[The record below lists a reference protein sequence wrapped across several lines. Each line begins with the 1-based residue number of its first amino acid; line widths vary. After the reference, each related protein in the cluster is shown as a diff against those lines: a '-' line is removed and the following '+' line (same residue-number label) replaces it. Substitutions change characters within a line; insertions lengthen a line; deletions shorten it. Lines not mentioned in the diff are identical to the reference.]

1 MYPDIVKQFRINF
14 KIGVNKIAHHRRQYI
29 GDKNFLVL
37 LAIWV
42 GILSGFAAI
51 VLKYSVHWIQHLLE
65 GGFNVRYENYLYLL
79 YPLFGILLSV
89 LYLRIFHYKKVF
101 DKGLSS
107 IIYSISRKGATV
119 ERHKTFSHVIT
130 SALTVGFGG
139 SVGLEAPIAVTGSAI
154 GANTAKDLLL
164 NKQSRTLLLA
174 CGAASGIA
182 AIFNSPIAGVIFAF
196 EVLLTEVSIPA
207 FIPLLIASASGAVVS
222 KLFYSEQ
229 LFFLTTNDWDLN
241 ALPFYLLLGA
251 FCGLI
256 SAYMVR
262 MSTGI
267 EHYFNKRKN
276 PWQKAI
282 YGGILIGLL
291 LFFLPALYG
300 EGFHTITNLMAGNAH
315 MLLDRSLFYAYND
328 NAWVILMVVGI
339 VILLKVFASAITI
352 GAGGNGGIFGPALFT
367 GALSGFLFS
376 RFINLTRL
384 TQLNEQNFIA
394 VAMCGLIS
402 GALHAPLT
410 GIFLIAEITG
420 GYVLIIPLM
429 IVSSMAYF
437 VTRYFEPNSIYKK
450 TLIERGFIT
459 DDKDIALLRSVPIE
473 KLIETDYSPV
483 YANQTLRELLDIVSH
498 SKRNTFPVVDHTGV
512 LLGILTLDE
521 LKEVMFNTEHYD
533 TMTVT
538 DLMILPAAVVQTN
551 ETIETLMELFETT
564 QIWTIPVVAGSRYI
578 GFITKSNLLQHYRQ
592 QFISDEQTKLN

>member
-1 MYPDIVKQFRINF
+1 MGINAF
-14 KIGVNKIAHHRRQYI
+14 AHRRRNYI
-29 GDKNFLVL
+29 GDKNFVVL

-51 VLKYSVHWIQHLLE
+51 ALKSAVHWIQHWLE

-79 YPLFGILLSV
+79 YPLAGIMLSV
-89 LYLRIFHYKKVF
+89 LYVRIFHTGIF

-107 IIYSISRKGATV
+107 IIYSISRRGSSV
-119 ERHKTFSHVIT
+119 ERHKTFSHLIT
-130 SALTVGFGG
+130 SAFTVGFGG

-196 EVLLTEVSIPA
+196 EVLLSEVSIPA
-207 FIPLLIASASGAVVS
+207 FIPLLISAASGAVVS
-222 KLFYSEQ
+222 KLFYSHQ
-229 LFFLTTNDWDLN
+229 LFFLTTNDWSLN
-241 ALPFYLLLGA
+241 AIPFYLLLGV

-262 MSTGI
+262 MSIGI
-267 EHYFNKRKN
+267 EHFLNQRFNL
-276 PWQKAI
+276 WFKA
-282 YGGILIGLL
+282 LIGGTVIGIL

-300 EGFHTITNLMAGNAH
+300 EGFNTIRNLMAGNASH
-315 MLLDRSLFYAYND
+315 LLDKSLLYAYNQET
-328 NAWVILMVVGI
+328 WVILAIAGALILFKVV
-339 VILLKVFASAITI
+339 ASAITI

-367 GALSGFLFS
+367 GAMCGFFFS
-376 RFINLTRL
+376 RFFNITQIA
-384 TQLNEQNFIA
+384 QLNEQNFIA

-420 GYVLIIPLM
+420 GYVLIVPLM

-450 TLIERGFIT
+450 TLVERGFLSE
-459 DDKDIALLRSVPIE
+459 DKDLSLLRSLPLNMMIE
-473 KLIETDYSPV
+473 QDYSEVHPD
-483 YANQTLRELLDIVSH
+483 LRLRAFLDILAH
-498 SKRNTFPVVDHTGV
+498 SKRNTFPVVDHHKNLV
-512 LLGILTLDE
+512 GILTMDE
-521 LKEVMFNTEHYD
+521 LREVMFNEQLYD
-533 TMTVT
+533 TMLVS
-538 DLMILPAAVVQTN
+538 DLMIAPQATVKPDD
-551 ETIETLMELFETT
+551 TIETLMEKFEETGL
-564 QIWTIPVVAGSRYI
+564 WSMPVIAEGGYA
-578 GFITKSNLLQHYRQ
+578 GFITKSNLLQHYRKQ
-592 QFISDEQTKLN
+592 LIAEEQTKPR

>member
-1 MYPDIVKQFRINF
+1 MYNDVAKQFRINF
-14 KIGVNKIAHHRRQYI
+14 KIGVNKFAHHRRQYI

-42 GILSGFAAI
+42 GVLSGFAAI
-51 VLKYSVHWIQHLLE
+51 VLKYAVHWIQQVLE

-89 LYLRIFHYKKVF
+89 LYLRIFHHKKIF

-164 NKQSRTLLLA
+164 NKSSRTLLLA

-222 KLFYSEQ
+222 KLFYSQQ
-229 LFFLTTNDWDLN
+229 LFFLTTNEWSLN
-241 ALPFYLLLGA
+241 ALPFYLMLGA

-262 MSTGI
+262 TSTNI
-267 EHYFNKRKN
+267 EHYFNARKN

-282 YGGILIGLL
+282 IGGILIGVL

-300 EGFHTITNLMAGNAH
+300 EGYTTITNLMAGNAH
-315 MLLDRSLFYAYND
+315 MMLDRSFFYGYNNND
-328 NAWVILMVVGI
+328 WVILIVVGI
-339 VILLKVFASAITI
+339 VILLKAFAAAITI
-352 GAGGNGGIFGPALFT
+352 GAGGNGGIFGPSLFT

-376 RFINLTRL
+376 RFVNLTHI

-394 VAMCGLIS
+394 VAMCGLVS

-420 GYVLIIPLM
+420 GYVLIVPLM

-473 KLIETDYSPV
+473 KLIETDYSV
-483 YANQTLRELLDIVSH
+483 IQSNQTLRELVEVVSH
-498 SKRNTFPVVDHTGV
+498 SKRNTFPVVNNQGTLMGLV
-512 LLGILTLDE
+512 TLDE
-521 LKEVMFNTEHYD
+521 IREVMFKADQYD
-533 TMTVT
+533 SMSVS
-538 DLMILPAAVVQTN
+538 DLMILPAAVVQTTA
-551 ETIETLMELFETT
+551 TIETLMELFEES
-564 QIWTIPVVAGSRYI
+564 QIWTIPVVDDQRYV

-592 QFISDEQTKLN
+592 QLISAEQTKMN